1 MPVLIS
7 RLFLC
12 RSCNACGQFI
22 HKRTLKKK
30 PSVDNTLEKNFGK
43 KLDRIKIGKENF
55 PVGRFIVIN
64 LLMIGMIYYT
74 VKMANHMYHGTGPWS
89 YIRGF
94 FTKPPPEPSMENISI
109 DSATIKNFVE
119 KEKEN
124 IQMQLSQEMKRNTEQ

>member
-12 RSCNACGQFI
+12 RSCKNALGLQFI

-30 PSVDNTLEKNFGK
+30 PEPA
-43 KLDRIKIGKENF
+43 RIRIQKENF
-55 PVGRFIVIN
+55 GVRFVVIN
-64 LLMIGMIYYT
+64 LFMIGVFYYT
-74 VKMANHMYHGTGPWS
+74 VKMANHMYYGTGPWG

-94 FTKPPPEPSMENISI
+94 FTKPPPEPPNMENISI
-109 DSATIKNFVE
+109 DSAAIKDFVA

-124 IQMQLSQEMKRNTEQ
+124 MKMHGNSWK

>member
-12 RSCNACGQFI
+12 RSCKNALGLQFI

-30 PSVDNTLEKNFGK
+30 PEPTRIQKFGV
-43 KLDRIKIGKENF
+43 RVV
-55 PVGRFIVIN
+55 VGSLF
-64 LLMIGMIYYT
+64 MIGVTYYT
-74 VKMANHMYHGTGPWS
+74 VKMASHMYYGTGPWG

-94 FTKPPPEPSMENISI
+94 FTKPPPEPPNMENIQI
-109 DSATIKNFVE
+109 DSAAIKDFVA

-124 IQMQLSQEMKRNTEQ
+124 MKSYGSNW

>member
-12 RSCNACGQFI
+12 RSCKNALGLQFI

-30 PSVDNTLEKNFGK
+30 PEPARIRIQKEIFG
-43 KLDRIKIGKENF
+43 
-55 PVGRFIVIN
+55 VRFVVIN
-64 LLMIGMIYYT
+64 LFMIGVTYYT
-74 VKMANHMYHGTGPWS
+74 VKMASHMYYGTGPWG

-94 FTKPPPEPSMENISI
+94 FTKPPPEPPNMENIPI
-109 DSATIKNFVE
+109 DSAAIKDFVV

-124 IQMQLSQEMKRNTEQ
+124 IKMDGIHSWK